1 MDEIFE
7 QDTTIAI
14 AKSMEKTKNE
24 ESMIDVLR
32 QLNASID
39 TETFQ
44 FNIYR
49 EDIFNCCIRA
59 LGRKNFSPLKKF
71 L

>member
-1 MDEIFE
+1 MKFLN
-7 QDTTIAI
+7 
-14 AKSMEKTKNE
+14 KTQQLPLQRVWRIKNE